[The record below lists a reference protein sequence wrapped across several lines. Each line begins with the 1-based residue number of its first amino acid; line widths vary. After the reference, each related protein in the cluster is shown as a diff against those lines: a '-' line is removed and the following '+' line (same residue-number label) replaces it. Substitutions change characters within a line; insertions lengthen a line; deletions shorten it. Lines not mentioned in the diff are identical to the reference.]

1 MPDKYYAK
9 ISEKGASLSGGER
22 QRIALARA
30 LLSRP
35 DILLLDEATSALDT
49 MSERGFQKVVDEL
62 GNDIITITIAH
73 RLTTVKNSDIIFVM
87 DKGNIVE
94 SGNHK
99 ELLSLKGKYY
109 ELWNL

>member
-1 MPDKYYAK
+1 M
-9 ISEKGASLSGGER
+9 
-22 QRIALARA
+22 
-30 LLSRP
+30 
-35 DILLLDEATSALDT
+35 LDEATSALDT

-99 ELLSLKGKYY
+99 ELFTF
-109 ELWNL
+109 

>member
-1 MPDKYYAK
+1 MNYLWL
-9 ISEKGASLSGGER
+9 IQENS
-22 QRIALARA
+22 
-30 LLSRP
+30 
-35 DILLLDEATSALDT
+35 
-49 MSERGFQKVVDEL
+49 
-62 GNDIITITIAH
+62 NTIAH

-99 ELLSLKGKYY
+99 ELLALKGKYY